1 MGDHRHVRD
10 ARRDLAC
17 ARGPRTPG
25 DRGAP
30 RTGLRERTDACGG
43 ARAADQARPLPPQ
56 PARVGGG
63 RSSQRG
69 SRVLSSR
76 RRNAAVGGRA
86 GGTAARDRD
95 GAGRRHADRG
105 VGAADLLPQR
115 ASDRDP
121 REAIETTDGVGTDRT
136 RVRTG
141 TPLRREGGQ
150 RHGRPILHRS
160 RGAPPGAGRRR
171 VPRPRPRGILAGGR
185 WGGPRLKV
193 SAKATGA
200 SRRGPVLIG
209 SASVQGRLRNVL
221 LVTVLAVSTPMLL
234 PSPAA
239 AGRHPHHPCQLTRRD
254 GETVQH
260 FSERQITCAV
270 GAYGP
275 VKGGITRAIC
285 IARRESGLIPSAS
298 SPKGRYLGLY
308 QHSATYWPWR
318 FDTYTQPSWSLSTSA
333 LSARSNAI
341 VTVRMVHSLG
351 GWRHAGWPVKAC

>member
-1 MGDHRHVRD
+1 MSETPDEILR
-10 ARRDLAC
+10 ALADPERLAIAGLL
-17 ARGPRTPG
+17 ARGSASGPMLAAALDLPVKRVRSHLNRLASAG
-25 DRGAP
+25 VVRLNEDRASY
-30 RTGLRERTDACGG
+30 RLD
-43 ARAADQARPLPPQ
+43 
-56 PARVGGG
+56 
-63 RSSQRG
+63 
-69 SRVLSSR
+69 
-76 RRNAAVGGRA
+76 
-86 GGTAARDRD
+86 GGTLRWAAEQVGPPRETGMALGAVTPTEESVLRTFFRNGRLTEIPAKRSKRRMVLERIALEFEPGRRYDEKEVNATVARYFTDHAALRRALVDEGFLDRD
-95 GAGRRHADRG
+95 
-105 VGAADLLPQR
+105 
-115 ASDRDP
+115 
-121 REAIETTDGVGTDRT
+121 
-136 RVRTG
+136 
-141 TPLRREGGQ
+141 
-150 RHGRPILHRS
+150 HGEY
-160 RGAPPGAGRRR
+160 
-171 VPRPRPRGILAGGR
+171 VGGR
-185 WGGPRLKV
+185 WGGPGLRV
-193 SAKATGA
+193 SGKATGA

-209 SASVQGRLRNVL
+209 SASVQRRLRNVL

-260 FSERQITCAV
+260 FSKRQITCAV

-333 LSARSNAI
+333 LSGRSNAI